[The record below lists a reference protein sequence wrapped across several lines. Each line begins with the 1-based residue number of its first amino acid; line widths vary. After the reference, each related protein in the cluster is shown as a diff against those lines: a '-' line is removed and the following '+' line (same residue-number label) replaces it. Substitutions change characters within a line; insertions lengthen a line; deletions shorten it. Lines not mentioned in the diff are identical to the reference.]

1 MTQLP
6 IGDVSATIESIGVEI
21 MVYDRA
27 GTRQA
32 DGTWSEIETNQR
44 EIQALVFMQDT
55 NKLLIQPPGE
65 ISGGVI
71 GIHCRDG
78 LYFRDAVPAGQGV
91 KAGQSYVCWNGLVWR
106 VYGQAHVQTYAG
118 MENYFAVRWGGGNG

>member
-6 IGDVSATIESIGVEI
+6 LDTSAAIESLGIEV

-27 GTRQA
+27 GSRQS
-32 DGTWSEIETNQR
+32 DGTWAEVETNQR

-55 NKLLIQPPGE
+55 NKLIIQPPGE

-71 GIHCRDG
+71 GIHCREA
-78 LYFRDAVPAGQGV
+78 LHFRDETPAGNATKTV
-91 KAGQSYVCWNGLVWR
+91 QSYVCWRGLMWR
-106 VYGQAHVQTYAG
+106 VFGQSHEQAYSG
-118 MENYFAVRWGGGNG
+118 MGNYYAVRWGGGNG